1 MQIIR
6 FFAIYC
12 VKLSNVVDRI
22 DKFPHHTG
30 QLDWYRVNLT
40 RADKLRVFPLVSVVV
55 VLSTMWRFE
64 DYFNVIFDAGMR
76 VLAASFL
83 D

>member
-22 DKFPHHTG
+22 DKFPHHTE
-30 QLDWYRVNLT
+30 QLD
-40 RADKLRVFPLVSVVV
+40 
-55 VLSTMWRFE
+55 
-64 DYFNVIFDAGMR
+64 
-76 VLAASFL
+76 
-83 D
+83 